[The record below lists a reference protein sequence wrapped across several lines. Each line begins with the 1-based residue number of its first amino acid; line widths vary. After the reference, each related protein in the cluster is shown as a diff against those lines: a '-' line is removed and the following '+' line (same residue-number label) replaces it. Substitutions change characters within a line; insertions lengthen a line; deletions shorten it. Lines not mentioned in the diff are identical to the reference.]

1 MGRRSVHQFFSS
13 CYIDI
18 SLPSSTARQL
28 SYLRTKKKTY
38 RVVKVVLLRR
48 LLLVPLDDTELGL
61 ILGILHHMPIESLSS
76 AASRVHYRATYLLIL
91 SVDTSSFD

>member
-28 SYLRTKKKTY
+28 SHLRTKEKTY

-48 LLLVPLDDTELGL
+48 LLLVPLDDTEFGL
-61 ILGILHHMPIESLSS
+61 ILGILHHVPVESLSS
-76 AASRVHYRATYLLIL
+76 AAPLVHDEATYLLIL